1 MAAIGGYMST
11 SYRVMKIHDF
21 DNSVFYR
28 VSCDCTDAEHDMC
41 LEMDVD
47 DFPIM
52 SLHFYWNAETTVFW
66 GDANWFKRQWH
77 KLKLIGRL
85 IVHGRL
91 DLQGDFLLLGQKHI
105 DSFIEALKEGKELL
119 ATKLET
125 GHGRNGKTS

>member
-1 MAAIGGYMST
+1 MST
-11 SYRVMKIHDF
+11 SYRVMKTHDF
-21 DNSVFYR
+21 DKSVFYR

-66 GDANWFKRQWH
+66 GNTNWFKRQWH

-85 IVHGRL
+85 IVHARL
-91 DLQGDFLLLGQKHI
+91 DLQGDFLLLDKNHI

-119 ATKLET
+119 ATKLEAS
-125 GHGRNGKTS
+125 HGRNEQTSL